1 MKLVSASIAFS
12 AVYAD
17 LISYKH
23 QESVTEMAALFLSD
37 STFAG
42 QLFDHGCW
50 CAKIGTPGPAS
61 ASLGGKTPTD
71 ELDQIC
77 KDWAKAR
84 RCSRTSGSKCEFAE
98 YSSTYEIEVSPQN
111 CVDSDAC
118 LSETCHIDYS
128 FISAIEAWKNAQPG
142 NPFTPVTGVCTP
154 HTTGSNDNCVDFE
167 IPSTLIMKMNNV
179 DDTFA
184 YNAAYWENNNLL
196 NENSLP
202 SVMINAKYPTF
213 LNTKFNKITVC
224 AGSENENC
232 YSHKFENTVW
242 NSAKE
247 LFSAGYVRE
256 ALDVDAI
263 VLAHQAVGL
272 EVSQYEKNCPMQNP
286 GFNAMSTDNCR
297 ARFGFCWNVETQV
310 CGGDLDDA
318 DGSIGIGL
326 YSQNGGDGPKGQG
339 AGWTYHI
346 NNKSNGRTSAWVYVN
361 LV

>member
-23 QESVTEMAALFLSD
+23 QESVSEMAALFLSD

-50 CAKIGTPGPAS
+50 CAKIGNQGPAS

-98 YSSTYEIEVSPQN
+98 FSSTYEIEVSPQN

-118 LSETCHIDYS
+118 LSETCQIDYS

-142 NPFTPVTGVCTP
+142 NPFSPVTGVCTP
-154 HTTGSNDNCVDFE
+154 HTGGSNDNCVDFE
-167 IPSTLIMKMNNV
+167 IPSTLIMKIDS
-179 DDTFA
+179 DDTFK
-184 YNAAYWENNNLL
+184 YNSDYWKDDNLL
-196 NENSLP
+196 NENSSP
-202 SVMINAKYPTF
+202 SVQENAKYPTF
-213 LNTKFNKITVC
+213 LNTKFNNITVC
-224 AGSENENC
+224 VGSEIENC
-232 YSHKFENTVW
+232 YSHKFEDKVW

-247 LFSAGYVRE
+247 LFNAEYVRE
-256 ALDVDAI
+256 DLDVDAI
-263 VLAHQAVGL
+263 VLAYQAVGL
-272 EVSQYEKNCPMQNP
+272 KKSQYEKNCPMQNP
-286 GFNAMSTDNCR
+286 GFNAESSNKCK
-297 ARFGFCWNVETQV
+297 ARFGFCWNKPNQG
-310 CGGDLDDA
+310 CKGDDEDS
-318 DGSIGIGL
+318 DGAIGIGL
-326 YSQNGGDGPKGQG
+326 RSQESGDDGHPG
-339 AGWTYHI
+339 AGWTYYI
-346 NNKSNGRTSAWVYVN
+346 NDDDLGRKSAWVYVN